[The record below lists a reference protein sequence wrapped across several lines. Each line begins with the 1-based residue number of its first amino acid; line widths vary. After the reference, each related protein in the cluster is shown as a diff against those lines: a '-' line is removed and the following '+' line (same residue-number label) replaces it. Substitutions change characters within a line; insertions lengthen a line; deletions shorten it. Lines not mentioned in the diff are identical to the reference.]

1 MIGDR
6 EQEIT
11 EGARLQMRQEGWSV
25 RRVSGALDQVRETTF
40 GALPIRDGGRLHDA
54 RGETV
59 ASLCRGRTFGANF
72 HGLGAAP
79 LGRSE
84 TAVERYGLPSEGS
97 RHPSATGVAGPSPA
111 PETSD
116 CMRRVAPAVRP
127 GRERGTPLPLFAPS
141 PGSGSARVRPPPQ
154 RGEG

>member
-11 EGARLQMRQEGWSV
+11 EGARLQMRQEGWGV
-25 RRVSGALDQVRETTF
+25 RRVSGALDQVRETAF

-59 ASLCRGRTFGANF
+59 ASPCRGRTFDANC
-72 HGLGAAP
+72 HGLGAGLSAMGDCVSVTVSGAKAQPSAPFCRLAP
-79 LGRSE
+79 LCG
-84 TAVERYGLPSEGS
+84 EG
-97 RHPSATGVAGPSPA
+97 G
-111 PETSD
+111 
-116 CMRRVAPAVRP
+116 PAVRP